1 MAIAGS
7 CSASSSATS
16 RRREDEL
23 AVAPQDLT
31 PSRLQRTLDRNVGRV
46 DKALGPS
53 LSVEQL
59 VTQHARTVKKLK
71 EEHRKVM
78 LAIQKDYDEQMNK
91 MKKEVVVLRRQ
102 LADEIDRNRRLGD
115 LLRNNYSD

>member
-1 MAIAGS
+1 
-7 CSASSSATS
+7 
-16 RRREDEL
+16 
-23 AVAPQDLT
+23 
-31 PSRLQRTLDRNVGRV
+31 
-46 DKALGPS
+46 
-53 LSVEQL
+53 
-59 VTQHARTVKKLK
+59 ARTVKKLK